1 MSLPSFLLSATHPAT
16 RMSTCTHTH
25 IHIHSHFTTSLYV
38 LVMIL
43 RTNTKVVW
51 QLIQMHQLDCQEA
64 EYTLIDI
71 VYKTATCIMHIALM
85 LQENTYIEYYTA
97 EGYPAV

>member
-1 MSLPSFLLSATHPAT
+1 
-16 RMSTCTHTH
+16 
-25 IHIHSHFTTSLYV
+25 
-38 LVMIL
+38 
-43 RTNTKVVW
+43 
-51 QLIQMHQLDCQEA
+51 MHQLDCQEA

-97 EGYPAV
+97 EG

>member
-1 MSLPSFLLSATHPAT
+1 M
-16 RMSTCTHTH
+16 
-25 IHIHSHFTTSLYV
+25 V
-38 LVMIL
+38 L
-43 RTNTKVVW
+43 RTNTLVVW
-51 QLIQMHQLDCQEA
+51 QLIQMQQLDCQEA

-85 LQENTYIEYYTA
+85 LQENTYCNIEYYTA